1 MSDPENPILPK
12 PEGDQASPDLTPLD
26 EVELLRQRNAELEAE
41 NLRLR
46 QKLKEANVGLFH
58 DRRRIHELEDQL
70 ERDEQTGLA
79 NEATLNSWLE
89 ACIQRGTANLWLLE
103 IDIDR
108 FKDVND
114 TLGHPA
120 ADRVLIEVVG
130 KELQLLIRRGD
141 IAAHLHG
148 DEFAIAL
155 AGPTRERVEE
165 IARGLLATS
174 NSLGLSKNGFV
185 DMDDPA
191 QASQAIQVQMSI
203 GAVEWHPGMSLQQLR
218 EQADQALYDAKEAG
232 RNTYVIGSDRPTST

>member
-1 MSDPENPILPK
+1 MSDPENPIQPK
-12 PEGDQASPDLTPLD
+12 PEGTQFSPDLTPPD
-26 EVELLRQRNAELEAE
+26 DIEILRQRNAELEAE
-41 NLRLR
+41 NQLLR
-46 QKLKEANVGLFH
+46 QKLKAANVGLFH
-58 DRRRIHELEDQL
+58 DRRHIHELEDKL
-70 ERDEQTGLA
+70 EHDEQTGLA
-79 NEATLNSWLE
+79 NEATLNTWLE
-89 ACIQRGTANLWLLE
+89 ACIEQGTDNLWLIG
-103 IDIDR
+103 IDVDR

-114 TLGHPA
+114 TMGHPA

-165 IARGLLATS
+165 IANGLLATS

-191 QASQAIQVQMSI
+191 QAAQAIRVQMSI
-203 GAVEWHPGMSLQQLR
+203 GAAEWRPGMSLQQLR
-218 EQADQALYDAKEAG
+218 EQTDRALYDAKEAG
-232 RNTYVIGSDRPTST
+232 RNTFAIRSDRPTST